1 MEFIGDCEVHNRNSK
16 YNIEYNSN
24 KLHSGGFNGHSSVS
38 VYHSNSNKQNLTM
51 CLKILTE

>member
-38 VYHSNSNKQNLTM
+38 VQYIIQIQINKT
-51 CLKILTE
+51 